1 MKVRFLKRH
10 ILHSAKPFKEGAEV
24 NFNSTLVKILYA
36 KGIVEI
42 LEEHNFDKPKKGKV
56 EKPKEEVIKQKAN
69 NSKN

>member
-24 NFNSTLVKILYA
+24 NFNPTVAKILYA

-42 LEEHNFDKPKKGKV
+42 LEEHNFEKPKKGKV
-56 EKPKEEVIKQKAN
+56 EKPKDEIKPKAN